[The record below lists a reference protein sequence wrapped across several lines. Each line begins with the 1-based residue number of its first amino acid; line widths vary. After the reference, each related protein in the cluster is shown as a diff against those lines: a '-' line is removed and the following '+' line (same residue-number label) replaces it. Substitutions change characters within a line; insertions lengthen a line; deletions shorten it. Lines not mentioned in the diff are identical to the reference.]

1 MKHIDVDIDV
11 DMLSMKSSAN
21 LADVTVRTQGLGK
34 VYRRGAIEY
43 EALKD
48 VTITIRRGELVSIVG
63 PSGSGKTTLLNLI
76 GTLDRPTT
84 GEIYINGV
92 PTSKL
97 NGKELA
103 TLRGK
108 TVGFI
113 FQSYNLIPYLNAIEN
128 VGLPLMTLNVSNAK
142 RREKAGML
150 LAELGLAEKADKKPN
165 ELSGGEQQRVAIA
178 RALVNNPSL
187 ILADEPT
194 GNLDSKTAKDVASLL
209 KGISEKE
216 KVTIIMV
223 THNLEITGV
232 SDRIIYLRD
241 GSVEKEI
248 ENI

>member
-1 MKHIDVDIDV
+1 MDDIDVDIDV
-11 DMLSMKSSAN
+11 DMLSMKSSAH
-21 LADVTVRTQGLGK
+21 LADVTVRTEGLGK

-48 VTITIRRGELVSIVG
+48 VTITIKRGELVSIVG

-84 GEIYINGV
+84 GEVYINGV

-128 VGLPLMTLNVSNAK
+128 VGLPLITLNVPNAK

-178 RALVNNPSL
+178 RALVNSPSL